1 MVLHPVLET
10 MIVEIGKGVQ
20 QVCFALHPLRVGGR
34 QFLAWLEAT
43 ATSEDR
49 TVAYVIR
56 RLIAAE
62 IAREAKKTKR
72 RSSS

>member
-1 MVLHPVLET
+1 VALHPVLET

-34 QFLAWLEAT
+34 QFLAWLKAT

-49 TVAYVIR
+49 PVAYVIR
-56 RLIAAE
+56 RLISAE
-62 IAREAKKTKR
+62 MPREAKAVKR